1 MQTYPMNHAQ
11 KVQNDDLLMKRAV
24 GVGRIISHPFV
35 FLTFE
40 SVGTTSHDKGLVSRT
55 REINIGGLKMPTL
68 LII

>member
-11 KVQNDDLLMKRAV
+11 KVQNEDLLMKRA
-24 GVGRIISHPFV
+24 VGRIISHPFV

-55 REINIGGLKMPTL
+55 HEINIGGLKMPTL